1 MIRVWHG
8 HDDENGQAM
17 FTDLDVE
24 AAKIIAA
31 SEKQENF
38 AFKVRHDAARKVLL
52 FWRSASRIPQGCDRA
67 ELIDASVKWVFGQGD
82 ARYILDNLQS
92 FRGLPK
98 DLNSA
103 LEAQFKK

>member
-8 HDDENGQAM
+8 RDDENGNPI
-17 FTDLDVE
+17 FTDVNIE
-24 AAKIIAA
+24 AAKIVAV
-31 SEKQENF
+31 SEKQESF
-38 AFKVRHDAARKVLL
+38 AFQVRRDAARKVLL
-52 FWRSASRIPQGCDRA
+52 FWRSASRIPQGCDRD
-67 ELIDASVKWVFGQGD
+67 ELIEASLKWVFGQGD